1 MEKINIASFAN
12 NAYHEK
18 IEKKHKNETL
28 FYLIMFIAA
37 VILYVMKIVSIIL

>member
-18 IEKKHKNETL
+18 IKKKHKNETL
-28 FYLIMFIAA
+28 LYLVMATVAI
-37 VILYVMKIVSIIL
+37 ILYILKIISILL

>member
-12 NAYHEK
+12 NAYNEK

-28 FYLIMFIAA
+28 FYMMSFIAA
-37 VILYVMKIVSIIL
+37 IILYVLKIVSILL

>member
-18 IEKKHKNETL
+18 IENRRKHETL
-28 FYLIMFIAA
+28 FYLMSFIAA
-37 VILYVMKIVSIIL
+37 IILYVLKIVSIVL